1 MTSTMVPFSV
11 RAPASS
17 ANLGPGFDALGLAL
31 DIWNTITVEPGGE
44 RVVVRY
50 DGDAEGLN
58 GHENYSVRAMRLLA
72 GDYGRALPPFTMTC
86 RIDVP
91 VARGVG
97 SSAAAIVAGLIA
109 GNQLLGLGL
118 DREALYRR
126 AAHMEG
132 HGDNVGAALYGGAI
146 LAAPGMPRPLLLTDG
161 VSLGLVAVLFIP
173 QVTGPT
179 WVARGELPQQVP
191 LADAAFNLGAASGL
205 AMGLHLGDLGA
216 IAAGMHDRLHQPPR
230 SRLYPHLLPMM
241 EEARGAGAIGA
252 CLSGAGPSVLA
263 LATPDRAEAVRQ
275 ALAATAEEVATPG
288 SSEIVNLSAS
298 GAELLTGPT
307 S

>member
-1 MTSTMVPFSV
+1 MTFSV

-31 DIWNTITVEPGGE
+31 DIWNRITIEPGGDD
-44 RVVVRY
+44 VVVRY
-50 DGDAEGLN
+50 NVGAEAIG
-58 GHENYSVRAMRLLA
+58 GHENYSLRAMRLLA
-72 GDYGRALPPFTMTC
+72 GDYGRRLPPFTMTC

-109 GNQLLGLGL
+109 ANELLGLGL
-118 DREALYRR
+118 RREDLYRR

-161 VSLGLVAVLFIP
+161 VSLGLVTVLFIP
-173 QVTGPT
+173 EVTGPT
-179 WVARGELPQQVP
+179 WVARGELPQHVP

-205 AMGLHLGDLGA
+205 AMGLHHGDREA
-216 IAAGMHDRLHQPPR
+216 IAAGMHDRLHEPPR
-230 SRLYPHLLPMM
+230 ARLYPHLLPMM
-241 EEARGAGAIGA
+241 EAARSAGAIGA

-263 LATPDRAEAVRQ
+263 LATPEDAQAVRD

-288 SSEIVNLSAS
+288 CSQIVQLSSR
-298 GAELLTGPT
+298 GAELVGAPIP
-307 S
+307 